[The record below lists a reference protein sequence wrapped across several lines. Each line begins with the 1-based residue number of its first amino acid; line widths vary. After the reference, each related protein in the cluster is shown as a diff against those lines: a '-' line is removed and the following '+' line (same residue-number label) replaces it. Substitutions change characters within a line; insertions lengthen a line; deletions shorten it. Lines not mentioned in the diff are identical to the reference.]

1 VGSQIRYF
9 KQMCVFLSKI
19 IYRTTFCNFAV
30 YTSFAWL
37 PRLIIITIITTIDVK
52 HHAIIRDTG
61 DEGVGGTDVPILSHE
76 LDGVG

>member
-1 VGSQIRYF
+1 
-9 KQMCVFLSKI
+9 
-19 IYRTTFCNFAV
+19 V

-37 PRLIIITIITTIDVK
+37 PGLIIITIIIITIDVK

-61 DEGVGGTDVPILSHE
+61 DEGIGGTDVPILSHA